1 MSSMLLATTIFFGL
15 TCLAALGVAR
25 LAWIN
30 RQRFQVNELVSNE
43 LQVIIEAAQQTLQ
56 AQKETPIGST
66 DRGVLDLRDP
76 VMLSTLVTVLVNM
89 HGTIRIKMSDF
100 DAIPEGEFVSVYV
113 DTVANELILS
123 LDHDLV
129 EKRNQGS
136 ILGNFTGGD
145 DTTFH

>member
-1 MSSMLLATTIFFGL
+1 MSSMLLGTAIFFGL
-15 TCLAALGVAR
+15 TCLGALGVAR

-56 AQKETPIGST
+56 AQKETPAGAAA
-66 DRGVLDLRDP
+66 RGDLDLQDP

-100 DAIPEGEFVSVYV
+100 DAIPDGEFVSVYV

-129 EKRNQGS
+129 EKRGQQT
-136 ILGNFTGGD
+136 ILTNFSGGD